1 MKRYT
6 VRLSPESQTDLV
18 LIHANIARQSG
29 SVVTADLYVERLSGF
44 LESFDVFPERG
55 TARSEMRAGLRIVG
69 FERNASIAFIV
80 EDQSVVILRIA
91 AKGQQLRFDD
101 DTT

>member
-6 VRLSPESQTDLV
+6 VRLSPEAQTDLV
-18 LIHANIARQSG
+18 LIHPNIAWQSG

-44 LESFDVFPERG
+44 LGSFDLFPERG
-55 TARSEMRAGLRIVG
+55 TVRGEMRAGLRIVG

-80 EDQSVVILRIA
+80 EDESVVILRIA